1 MINSAKGDLSRI
13 VIKIVFQNFG
23 HNAEIKL
30 CIIILKGEGIIH
42 DQESYR
48 EMPFVYMLPEVS
60 IKKKKKKSNCAERL
74 IFFPDLIGRIV
85 LASVLSYKNT

>member
-60 IKKKKKKSNCAERL
+60 IKKKKEKVKLCRKTD
-74 IFFPDLIGRIV
+74 FF
-85 LASVLSYKNT
+85 S